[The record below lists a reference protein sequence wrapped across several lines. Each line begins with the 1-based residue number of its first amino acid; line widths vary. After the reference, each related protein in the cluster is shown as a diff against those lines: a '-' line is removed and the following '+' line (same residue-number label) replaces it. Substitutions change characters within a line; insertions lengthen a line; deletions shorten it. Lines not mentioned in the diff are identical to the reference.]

1 MPQIRI
7 HNPKQTD
14 MCTKSRRITTGFF
27 LFYKVCQILIKD
39 VITRM
44 CCWYKQID
52 FTNNYVKQFN
62 VLRDHGNLD
71 S

>member
-7 HNPKQTD
+7 HNPKLTD

-39 VITRM
+39 VITHM

-52 FTNNYVKQFN
+52 FTITKLNNSMY
-62 VLRDHGNLD
+62 LETMEI
-71 S
+71 

>member
-1 MPQIRI
+1 
-7 HNPKQTD
+7 

-39 VITRM
+39 VITHM

-52 FTNNYVKQFN
+52 FTITKLNNSMY
-62 VLRDHGNLD
+62 LETMEI
-71 S
+71 

>member
-27 LFYKVCQILIKD
+27 LVYKVCQILIKD

-52 FTNNYVKQFN
+52 FTN
-62 VLRDHGNLD
+62 D
-71 S
+71 